1 MTKQCTNFHIHLLT
15 TPAAGRNWRTAMR
28 GIGASLVIHEQPDA
42 LTLAHLQ
49 VIAAQ
54 CDIVLIDIDHLFEQA
69 EKNLPPLRQAYPFL
83 PFVAIAQVHR
93 RGVLDALYRNG
104 MRGYSTYEIGAAAF
118 AETLATIM
126 ASPNAF
132 VVRIGG

>member
-1 MTKQCTNFHIHLLT
+1 MTTQPTKFRIHLLT
-15 TPAAGRNWRTAMR
+15 TPTASRNWRTVMR
-28 GIGASLVIHEQPDA
+28 STGASLVIHEQADA
-42 LTLAHLQ
+42 LTLAHLPA
-49 VIAAQ
+49 IAAQ
-54 CDIVLIDIDHLFEQA
+54 CDMILIDIDHLFEQA
-69 EKNLPPLRQAYPFL
+69 EKNLPAFRQAYPYL

-93 RGVLDALYRNG
+93 RGLLDALYRNG